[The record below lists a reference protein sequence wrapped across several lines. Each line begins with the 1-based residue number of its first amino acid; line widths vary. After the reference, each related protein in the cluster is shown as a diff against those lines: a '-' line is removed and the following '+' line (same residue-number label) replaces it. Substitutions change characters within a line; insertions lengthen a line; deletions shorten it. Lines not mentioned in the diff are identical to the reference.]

1 MYEARCFS
9 MNVTKRSSPTPRSC
23 NWNPRFRRI
32 VRYSSTPFRSVV
44 IAHLPAMAKRVYA
57 AHPSLLSRKF
67 WLCRDGDDLKLRR
80 SRPRMHPAVTF
91 LWRAR
96 VETDAHPLQVQ
107 QCPRVQADV

>member
-9 MNVTKRSSPTPRSC
+9 MNVTNCSSPTPASC

-32 VRYSSTPFRSVV
+32 VRYSTAFRSVV

-57 AHPSLLSRKF
+57 AHPSPLSRKF
-67 WLCRDGDDLKLRR
+67 WSCRDDDDLKLRR
-80 SRPRMHPAVTF
+80 SRLRMHPAVTF
-91 LWRAR
+91 PWRAP

-107 QCPRVQADV
+107 QCLRVQADV